1 MTALGV
7 KGKNLRRELQRRLLF
22 QLAQIRD
29 MHLRRINRAAGL
41 GAISRANANIVH
53 KGIGDERKSDGIVTV
68 VHVTVVVDPRWAD
81 NICVEGK

>member
-41 GAISRANANIVH
+41 GAISCVNTDVVH
-53 KGIGDERKSDGIVTV
+53 KGIGDKRKSDGIVTV
-68 VHVTVVVDPRWAD
+68 VHVAVIVDPRWAD